1 MMQKRSQISFKDF
14 RVLFALMFKLTL
26 TAVSSAC
33 LPELYNFSELIC
45 ERPHK
50 TIFFLDT
57 L

>member
-14 RVLFALMFKLTL
+14 RILFALMFKLTL